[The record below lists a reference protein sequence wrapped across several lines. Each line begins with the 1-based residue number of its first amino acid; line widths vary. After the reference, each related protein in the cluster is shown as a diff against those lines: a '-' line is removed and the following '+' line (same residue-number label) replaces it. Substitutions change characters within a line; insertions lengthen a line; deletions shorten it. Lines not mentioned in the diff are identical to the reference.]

1 MKAYVLASASALV
14 LATACRW
21 SAWGQCQ
28 SGGGGGSSGTPAAM
42 TASGGSS
49 GGSGTAQLLTGPG
62 SWAYDVMAAQQ
73 VQLAYARSQA
83 VAAAQKAA
91 KQADRKAKAQ
101 SVARQRRA
109 SELYR
114 RDRLKE
120 AALLAA
126 NK

>member
-1 MKAYVLASASALV
+1 MASASALV
-14 LATACRW
+14 LGDRLPW

-28 SGGGGGSSGTPAAM
+28 SGGGGGCRRTTAAM
-42 TASGGSS
+42 TASGGSG

-73 VQLAYARSQA
+73 VQVAYARRQA
-83 VAAAQKAA
+83 IAAAQKAA

-101 SVARQRRA
+101 SVARQRRV

-114 RDRLKE
+114 RDRVKE

-126 NK
+126 NR